1 MGELVFVKQN
11 ESFPADLV
19 IMDSSLPEGICYV
32 ETASL
37 DGEKH
42 LKQKTPHRIY
52 LEN

>member
-1 MGELVFVKQN
+1 MGELIFVKLN
-11 ESFPADLV
+11 ELFPADLV
-19 IMDSSLPEGICYV
+19 IIDCSLPKGICYV